1 LESKR
6 DKNTTLDDSEDVRL
20 PQQRRRT
27 LIADEIMAH
36 GEDVPVFS

>member
-20 PQQRRRT
+20 PQRRRT